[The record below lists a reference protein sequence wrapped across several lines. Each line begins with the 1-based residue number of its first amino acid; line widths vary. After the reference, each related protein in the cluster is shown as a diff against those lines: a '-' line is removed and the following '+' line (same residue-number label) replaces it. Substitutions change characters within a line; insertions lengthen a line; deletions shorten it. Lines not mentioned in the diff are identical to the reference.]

1 MTTLS
6 LSDRMIIQ
14 KRDALLQVRRD
25 GVARARVA
33 YQPATSAMLSWFNSL
48 DPRVS
53 CPVAFELASLP
64 QPLHGIAYVIGLA
77 LHGRSDHNPHSR
89 ARHPAV

>member
-1 MTTLS
+1 MTSPS

-14 KRDALLQVRRD
+14 KRDALLQARRD
-25 GVARARVA
+25 RVARARAA
-33 YQPATSAMLSWFNSL
+33 YQPATSAMLSWFCSV

-89 ARHPAV
+89 VRHPAV